1 MSSASPP
8 MARVPHG
15 RPSARRLVAWLS
27 AFLSFVLGSAV
38 FLGFPGF
45 ARADDLRAMVDAN
58 VVEVGQTVALRLE
71 GSSSRGEVTNVESG
85 PTPGF
90 RVVGRSVMPSRMVS
104 ITNGVRTD
112 RVGVS
117 ATFTLV
123 AERVGTFTLGPCSA
137 TFDGRV
143 RKSDRMEVRVVP
155 KGQGPRRQDP
165 LDPFGQLFAPHGS
178 PRFDSLLEPD
188 PPEPTLD
195 PKLALPKARGAVG
208 FLHATVDKTRAVV
221 GEQVTFAVYL
231 YVEADGREP
240 QIGDVHEAPAS
251 DYLKKTLLENE
262 SEAKHV
268 GLAKVGDRIY
278 EVKLVRRAALFP
290 LKAGILP
297 VGSMS
302 MRIFRS
308 VNQRTSPLSVRE
320 SEPLDVTVVEPP
332 AIGRP
337 PGTNPGDV
345 GDFALRAEVTPR
357 DVDRG
362 DAVSVTLTVEG
373 RGNFPNRLVL
383 PTANGA
389 EWLDPEIR
397 EKLGA
402 DTEERYGGTRT
413 FKYVVRMREPGSVS
427 LGTVQFP
434 HYSPFTKKYQM
445 ARAELGFVTVKDD
458 GKGKGS
464 GAGSTEVVML
474 PNLPAPRGRL
484 EGGPRAAVT
493 PFSDRREAWLLV
505 FVSPLAL
512 VSFVSLG
519 RLRERLAIAK
529 ASRRESPEAELTR
542 RLGAAD
548 DALSKGDFPG
558 AVRAALTV
566 LEQGAEVSLGVI
578 VKGASAAR
586 RRELFSDAGLD
597 ERTIDAWLDAFT
609 SGEARRYAPAPPTEA
624 EAREEISRAKALV
637 RAGKK
642 GPGK

>member
-1 MSSASPP
+1 MNAASRS
-8 MARVPHG
+8 MARLPHA
-15 RPSARRLVAWLS
+15 RPSARRLFAWLS
-27 AFLSFVLGSAV
+27 VVLSFVLGSAV
-38 FLGFPGF
+38 FLGFPAI

-71 GSSSRGEVTNVESG
+71 GSSSRGEVTNVEPG

-143 RKSDRMEVRVVP
+143 RKSDRMEVRVVA

-165 LDPFGQLFAPHGS
+165 LDPFGQLFAPHGTQ
-178 PRFDSLLEPD
+178 RFDSLLEPD

-290 LKAGILP
+290 LKSGVLP

-332 AIGRP
+332 AVGRP

-362 DAVSVTLTVEG
+362 DAVSITLTVEG

-389 EWLDPEIR
+389 EWLDPEVR

-402 DTEERYGGTRT
+402 DSEERYGGTRT

-458 GKGKGS
+458 GKGKGAS
-464 GAGSTEVVML
+464 ATEVVVL
-474 PNLPAPRGRL
+474 PDLPAPRGKL
-484 EGGPRAAVT
+484 EGGPRAAVA

-519 RLRERLAIAK
+519 RLRERLALAK
-529 ASRRESPEAELTR
+529 ANRRESPEAELTR

-548 DALSKGDFPG
+548 EALSKGDFPG

-566 LEQGAEVSLGVI
+566 LEQGAEVSLGVT

-586 RRELFSDAGLD
+586 RRELFAEAGLD
-597 ERTIDAWLDAFT
+597 ERTIDAWLDAFA

-624 EAREEISRAKALV
+624 EAREEITRAKALV

>member
-1 MSSASPP
+1 
-8 MARVPHG
+8 
-15 RPSARRLVAWLS
+15 
-27 AFLSFVLGSAV
+27 
-38 FLGFPGF
+38 
-45 ARADDLRAMVDAN
+45 
-58 VVEVGQTVALRLE
+58 
-71 GSSSRGEVTNVESG
+71 
-85 PTPGF
+85 
-90 RVVGRSVMPSRMVS
+90 
-104 ITNGVRTD
+104 
-112 RVGVS
+112 
-117 ATFTLV
+117 
-123 AERVGTFTLGPCSA
+123 
-137 TFDGRV
+137 
-143 RKSDRMEVRVVP
+143 
-155 KGQGPRRQDP
+155 
-165 LDPFGQLFAPHGS
+165 
-178 PRFDSLLEPD
+178 
-188 PPEPTLD
+188 
-195 PKLALPKARGAVG
+195 
-208 FLHATVDKTRAVV
+208 VV

-290 LKAGILP
+290 LKSGVLP

-308 VNQRTSPLSVRE
+308 VTQRQSPLSIRE

-332 AIGRP
+332 AEGRP

-383 PTANGA
+383 PTANGV
-389 EWLDPEIR
+389 EWLEPEIR

-402 DTEERYGGTRT
+402 DAEERYGGTRT
-413 FKYVVRMREPGSVS
+413 FKYVVRMREPGNVS

-445 ARAELGFVTVKDD
+445 ARADLGFVTVKDD
-458 GKGKGS
+458 GKGKGAS
-464 GAGSTEVVML
+464 AAANDVTVL
-474 PNLPAPRGRL
+474 PDLPAARGKL
-484 EGGPRAAVT
+484 EGGPRAESA
-493 PFSDRREAWLLV
+493 PLSDRREAWLLV

-512 VSFVSLG
+512 VSFVTVG
-519 RLRERLAIAK
+519 RLRERLAS
-529 ASRRESPEAELTR
+529 ASANRKESPQAELTR

-548 DALSKGDFPG
+548 EALAKGDFPG
-558 AVRAALTV
+558 AVRSALTV
-566 LEQGAEVSLGVI
+566 LEQGAEVALGVS

-586 RRELFSDAGLD
+586 RRELFAEAGLD
-597 ERTIDAWLDAFT
+597 ERTIDAWLEAFA

-624 EAREEISRAKALV
+624 EAREEVARAKTLV

>member
-1 MSSASPP
+1 MSAASSA
-8 MARVPHG
+8 MPHV
-15 RPSARRLVAWLS
+15 PSARRLFAWLS
-27 AFLSFVLGSAV
+27 TFLSFVLGLAV
-38 FLGFPGF
+38 FLGFPAF

-58 VVEVGQTVALRLE
+58 VVEVGQSVALRLE
-71 GSSSRGEVTNVESG
+71 GSSSHGEVTNVEPG

-104 ITNGVRTD
+104 IVNGVRTD

-143 RKSDRMEVRVVP
+143 RKTDRMEVRVVA

-165 LDPFGQLFAPHGS
+165 LDPFGQLFAPHGTQ
-178 PRFDSLLEPD
+178 RFDSLLEPD

-290 LKAGILP
+290 LKAGVLP

-308 VNQRTSPLSVRE
+308 VNQRQSPLSIRE

-332 AIGRP
+332 AEGRP

-383 PTANGA
+383 PTSNGA
-389 EWLDPEIR
+389 EWLEPEVR

-402 DTEERYGGTRT
+402 DAEERYGGTRT
-413 FKYVVRMREPGSVS
+413 FKYVVRMREPGNVS

-445 ARAELGFVTVKDD
+445 ARADLGFVTVKDD
-458 GKGKGS
+458 GKGKGAS
-464 GAGSTEVVML
+464 ANATEVTVL
-474 PNLPAPRGRL
+474 PDLPAARGKL
-484 EGGPRAAVT
+484 EGGRRAEAV
-493 PFSDRREAWLLV
+493 PLSDRREAWLLV
-505 FVSPLAL
+505 FASPLAL
-512 VSFVSLG
+512 VSFVTIG
-519 RLRERLAIAK
+519 RLRERLASAN
-529 ASRRESPEAELTR
+529 ANRRESPQAELTR

-548 DALSKGDFPG
+548 DALAKADYPG
-558 AVRAALTV
+558 AVRSALTV
-566 LEQGAEVSLGVI
+566 LEQGAEVALGVS

-586 RRELFSDAGLD
+586 RRELFAEAGLD
-597 ERTIDAWLDAFT
+597 ERIIDAWLEAFA
-609 SGEARRYAPAPPTEA
+609 SGEARRYAPAPPSEA
-624 EAREEISRAKALV
+624 EAREEVARAKTLV